1 MGRKGTRNLV
11 RKLIPDSIRILGPPT
26 SVLNFSNSTLYY
38 GHFQF
43 TLNILVF
50 NCTCSSFRISRRR
63 NFLLSSH
70 VQQIILYRVR
80 SRRKENGSY
89 CLVGKAFVYSHNQQ
103 QNEIHRAVKEIAV
116 SENYHMKRSH
126 CSS

>member
-26 SVLNFSNSTLYY
+26 SVLIFSNSTLYY

-50 NCTCSSFRISRRR
+50 NCTCSSFRISRKKFPVVKSCPTDHPLQSPEQAKRER
-63 NFLLSSH
+63 ILFFGWQSLR
-70 VQQIILYRVR
+70 VQPQPTT
-80 SRRKENGSY
+80 K
-89 CLVGKAFVYSHNQQ
+89 
-103 QNEIHRAVKEIAV
+103 
-116 SENYHMKRSH
+116 
-126 CSS
+126 